1 MTNHKK
7 EKKVDK
13 LWRHAEVFTDFWL
26 GMAGAGAR
34 GVSEVL
40 TKPEGE
46 KGADETPSLEKT
58 VDRAARAIRVTL
70 KRASLAAQD
79 AESELAAIHFD
90 QAHPKPLPA
99 SAAAEVMKAAKRLS
113 SHPPPPKAAADAVIR
128 EMLAR
133 IVNDDERDAVEEVEE
148 S

>member
-7 EKKVDK
+7 DKKVDK

-34 GVSEVL
+34 GLSEAL
-40 TKPEGE
+40 TRPEAE
-46 KGADETPSLEKT
+46 KGADETPTLEKT

-79 AESELAAIHFD
+79 AESELADIHSD
-90 QAHPKPLPA
+90 HAHPKPLPA
-99 SAAAEVMKAAKRLS
+99 SAAAEVIKAAKRLS
-113 SHPPPPKAAADAVIR
+113 SHPPKAAADAVIR

-133 IVNDDERDAVEEVEE
+133 IVNDEERDAVEEVEE